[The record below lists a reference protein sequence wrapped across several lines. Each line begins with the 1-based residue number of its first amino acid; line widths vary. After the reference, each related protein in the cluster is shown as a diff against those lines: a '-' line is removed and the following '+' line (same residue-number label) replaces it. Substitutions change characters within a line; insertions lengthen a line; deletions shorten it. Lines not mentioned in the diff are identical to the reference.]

1 MKFDKKDYADFIKQ
15 LEEVVGFSHCITDA
29 AENARF
35 RKGIRYGEGKTLAVV
50 RPGTLVEYY
59 KVVKLAAEHDIIV
72 ISQAANTGLTG
83 GSTPFGEYDRPNIV
97 INTLRLDKFKV
108 INNQTQVVCNSG
120 ATLYRLEEELAKI
133 GREPHSVIG
142 SSCIGASVI
151 GGVCNNSGGSL
162 VQRGPSFTEY
172 ACYARINENGEFEF
186 VNNLGIDFGTT
197 DPIEIL
203 TKLENGSFNDSNIVD
218 NSKRASSIDYKEKVV
233 LVDEPTPARFNN
245 DPERLKEASGSAGH
259 LAIFAV
265 RLDTFAKPKQTQMFY
280 IGANDIQVLTD
291 IRRAAL
297 TQFDGRLPVSGE
309 YIHREAYAI
318 GKKYG
323 KDTLFVIDKFGTK
336 YIPKLYA
343 LKAFYDR
350 TFAKIPGIPSSDRFL
365 QGLSNLLPNLIP
377 ERIENYHKKYEHH
390 LLLVVADD
398 LIQDMNNW
406 LDSYFKDEK
415 RDGDFFKCTPRE
427 GKIAGL
433 HRFSIAG
440 AAIRYR
446 ECHPKDVGICAID
459 VALRRNDD
467 NWFEH
472 LPENIEK
479 KISAKLYYGHFLCHV
494 FHQDYLIKAPL
505 NPLTVEEEILET
517 LYARGAEYPA
527 EHNVGHL
534 YHAKESL
541 VNHYKNIDPTNSFN
555 PGVGKTTKAKNWDE
569 TGCSCGHQH

>member
-1 MKFDKKDYADFIKQ
+1 
-15 LEEVVGFSHCITDA
+15 
-29 AENARF
+29 
-35 RKGIRYGEGKTLAVV
+35 
-50 RPGTLVEYY
+50 EYY

-97 INTLRLDKFKV
+97 INTLRIDKFKI
-108 INNQTQVVCNSG
+108 INNQTQVVCLSG

-151 GGVCNNSGGSL
+151 GGVCNNSGGAL

-172 ACYARINENGEFEF
+172 AVYARINEKGEFEF
-186 VNNLGIDFGTT
+186 VNNLGIDFGSD
-197 DPIEIL
+197 DPEVIL
-203 TKLENGSFNDSNIVD
+203 TKLENGDYSDANI
-218 NSKRASSIDYKEKVV
+218 NNNEKRASSTDYKDKVV
-233 LVDEPTPARFNN
+233 LVDENTPARYNN

-265 RLDTFAKPKQTQMFY
+265 RLDTFAKPKATQMYY
-280 IGANDIQVLTD
+280 IGANDINVLTD

-297 TQFDGRLPVSGE
+297 TAFDGRLPISGE
-309 YIHREAYAI
+309 YIHREAYEI

-323 KDTLFVIDKFGTK
+323 KDTTFVIAKLGTK

-350 TFAKIPGIPSSDRFL
+350 TFARIPGVPNSDKLL
-365 QGLSNLLPNLIP
+365 QGLSHLLPNLLP
-377 ERIENYHKKYEHH
+377 ERMEDFHKKYEHH
-390 LLLVVADD
+390 LLLNVGDD
-398 LIQDMNNW
+398 LITDMEKW
-406 LDSYFKDEK
+406 LTEYFQAEK
-415 RDGDFFKCTPRE
+415 RDGDFFKCTPKE

-446 ECHPKDVGICAID
+446 ECHPDEVGICAID
-459 VALRRNDD
+459 VALRRNDHD
-467 NWFEH
+467 WFEK
-472 LPENIEK
+472 LPEEIEK
-479 KISAKLYYGHFLCHV
+479 KLAGKLYYGHFLCHV
-494 FHQDYLIKAPL
+494 FHQDYIIKKPL
-505 NPLTVEEEILET
+505 DPLAVEEEILET
-517 LYARGAEYPA
+517 LYARGAQYPA

-534 YHAKESL
+534 YHAKEAL
-541 VNHYKNIDPTNSFN
+541 VNHYKNLDPTNSFN
-555 PGVGKTTKAKNWDE
+555 PGVGKTTKLKNWAE
-569 TGCSCGHQH
+569 GFSCGCGHHH